1 MVQCIEELILHT
13 INVLSANTKKLKG
26 ASSEKVKEKV
36 KTLER
41 DAKSMLCKLDEE
53 GTKKKLGNYI
63 TGGSFYPPMDPV
75 GMLVPPS
82 GDISELLNGG
92 NPTVYP
98 TYEADTSGFN

>member
-13 INVLSANTKKLKG
+13 INVLSAKKLNMD
-26 ASSEKVKEKV
+26 SSEKV
-36 KTLER
+36 KTLEEG
-41 DAKSMLCKLDEE
+41 AKSMLCKLDEE

-63 TGGSFYPPMDPV
+63 RGGSFYPPMDPV